1 MRSSAGNDAIASASA
16 IVKDGRAAP
25 EYRTFHKLDH
35 RLCLQSKLDR
45 RHFRNGAESH
55 AIESKTNAEFS
66 AKPKPTQAF
75 NAQARLASTNDTNSR
90 IVETKTKLRRGGILD
105 IELDE
110 DSKQRIHSELKTRSR
125 SEGEQLVAIDE
136 DGKLFSVDND
146 GELYYVATFDAPAI
160 ATIIDAGKE
169 REKLNQVVVEQD
181 TRDLITVS
189 SRDASVTSQTSI
201 LSAVTFVTEQVTTR
215 SGPQV
220 PIPMWIFIDKNDKQ
234 LHDDRYARRSR
245 RWENDKALEVDSEAV
260 AEAGT
265 SSNAQSLPD
274 CFKMPSKTGHHFG
287 K

>member
-1 MRSSAGNDAIASASA
+1 M
-16 IVKDGRAAP
+16 
-25 EYRTFHKLDH
+25 
-35 RLCLQSKLDR
+35 
-45 RHFRNGAESH
+45 
-55 AIESKTNAEFS
+55 
-66 AKPKPTQAF
+66 
-75 NAQARLASTNDTNSR
+75 
-90 IVETKTKLRRGGILD
+90 D
-105 IELDE
+105 IELNE

-146 GELYYVATFDAPAI
+146 GELYYVATLDAPAI

-169 REKLNQVVVEQD
+169 REKSTQVVVEQD
-181 TRDLITVS
+181 TRDSITVT

-215 SGPQV
+215 SESQV

-274 CFKMPSKTGHHFG
+274 CLKMPSKTGRHFG
-287 K
+287 KKKDLWVMGGSAYHPKLVAPDISGSIGDTIGNPIPYRTPCFLRVRCRSLTVLQSTWEGAIADLRWSKWQGWGSFVVAFWSWFGGRPVEVR